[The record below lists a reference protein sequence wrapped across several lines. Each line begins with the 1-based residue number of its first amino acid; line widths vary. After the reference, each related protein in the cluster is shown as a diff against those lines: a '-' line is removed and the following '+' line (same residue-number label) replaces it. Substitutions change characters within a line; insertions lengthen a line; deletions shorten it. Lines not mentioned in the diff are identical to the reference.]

1 MRSYAYE
8 QLSAQDNM
16 FLVTE
21 TPETPMHIA
30 AVMILESGPMK
41 TAEGGIDIGRY
52 KQAIEGILH
61 KIPRYRQKVRS
72 LPMETLP
79 VWVDDPH
86 FSIDYHIRHTSLPR
100 PGTIEQLKALSSRVI
115 SHPLDPSRPLWEMWV
130 VEGLEGGDQFAIV
143 SKIHH
148 CMIDGSAGADLSQI
162 LMSPDP
168 NAGIEAP
175 VPYYPRPAPS
185 TGEFLADELKRS
197 LTAPFR
203 AAGALTSLVREVLSD
218 PNEAIETLKVQAAA
232 MGEFAESMMNPC
244 SDTPLNGTVGP
255 HRSFDW
261 LTMPLDDVKEV
272 KSALGCTVNDL
283 VLSAVSGA
291 VRRYMEMR
299 RVDPNELDF
308 RVMAPVNI
316 RQEADKGKLGNHVA
330 SWVVPLPVDEADAA
344 ARVSK
349 VCETTK
355 GLKKSNAAL
364 GAELMMSSMGKLPSS
379 VMASTAALAAVPINT
394 VVTNVPGPPFP
405 LYVLGARLLGTYPV
419 VPLVA
424 GCGLGIALF
433 SYDGR
438 LCWGFNADP
447 ALVPDLDR
455 FVRTVRDSFEELRTL
470 AVKRSLKPKRRRVH
484 KRPAPELKAVE
495 DQAFEPTAE
504 ILVAVGGKNDPVPI
518 A

>member
-30 AVMILESGPMK
+30 AVMVLEAGPMQ
-41 TAEGGIDIGRY
+41 TEEGGIDIDRY

-61 KIPRYRQKVRS
+61 RIPRYRQKLRS
-72 LPMETLP
+72 LPMERLP

-86 FSIDYHIRHTSLPR
+86 FSLTYHIRHTSLPK
-100 PGTIEQLKALSSRVI
+100 PGSIDQLKALASRII
-115 SHPLDPSRPLWEMWV
+115 SHALDPSRPLWEMWV
-130 VEGLEGGDQFAIV
+130 VEGLEGGDQFAVV

-148 CMIDGSAGADLSQI
+148 CMLDGSAGADLSQI

-168 NAGIEAP
+168 NAGIVKP
-175 VPYYPRPAPS
+175 VRYLPRRAPS
-185 TGEFLADELKRS
+185 TSEFLADELVRG

-203 AAGALTSLVREVLSD
+203 AAGALGGLLREALAEPSETFENLRVRAE
-218 PNEAIETLKVQAAA
+218 A
-232 MGEFAESMMNPC
+232 MGEFAKSMANPC
-244 SDTPLNGTVGP
+244 SDTPLNGPVGP

-261 LTMPLDDVKEV
+261 LTMPLDDIKEV
-272 KSALGCTVNDL
+272 KNVLGCTVNDL
-283 VLSAVSGA
+283 VLATVSGA
-291 VRRYMEMR
+291 VRRYMELR
-299 RVDPNELDF
+299 RVDPDGLDF
-308 RVMAPVNI
+308 RVMAPVNV
-316 RQEADKGKLGNHVA
+316 RQESDKGKLGNHVA
-330 SWVVPLPVDEADAA
+330 SWVVPLPVNEPEADARVA
-344 ARVSK
+344 A
-349 VCETTK
+349 VCETTRA
-355 GLKKSNAAL
+355 LKQSNAAL
-364 GAELMMSSMGKLPSS
+364 GAELMMSGVGFLPSS
-379 VMASTAALAAVPINT
+379 WMAATANAASVPINT

-447 ALVPDLDR
+447 GLVPDLDD
-455 FVRTVRDSFEELRTL
+455 FVLAVRDSFEELRSR
-470 AVKRSLKPKRRRVH
+470 AVKRSLKPKRRRVEGSP
-484 KRPAPELKAVE
+484 PAEPLEAE
-495 DQAFEPTAE
+495 QNAFEPTAE
-504 ILVAVGGKNDPVPI
+504 LLVAISQPKEATSRP
-518 A
+518 